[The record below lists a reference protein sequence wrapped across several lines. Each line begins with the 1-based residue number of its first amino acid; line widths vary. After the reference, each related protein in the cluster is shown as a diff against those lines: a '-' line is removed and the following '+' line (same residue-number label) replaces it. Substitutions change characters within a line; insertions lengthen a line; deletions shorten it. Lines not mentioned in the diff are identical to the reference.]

1 MKIKQDVKIMSSL
14 YELKGDWL
22 KLQDMFE
29 SEDFDKLLLN
39 VWNMK
44 LKLSKI

>member
-1 MKIKQDVKIMSSL
+1 MSSL

-22 KLQDMFE
+22 KLQDMLE

>member
-1 MKIKQDVKIMSSL
+1 MSSL